1 MNLERSIL
9 FLATMTHKENQKEM
23 DIFQTQLME
32 WYQQHDRPLP
42 WKEEK
47 DPYLIWLSE
56 IILQQTRV
64 AQGLPY
70 FEKFKTNYPDVTSLA
85 NASSDE
91 VMKLWEGLGYYS
103 RARNMHATAKFIS
116 QELNGKFPATY
127 KEILSLKG
135 VGPYTAAA
143 ISSFAFDLPHAVVD
157 GNVYRVLARYF
168 GIDTPID
175 QTQGKKRFA
184 ELAQALLDTSQ
195 PGRYNQAIMDFGAVQ
210 CVPKSPKC
218 KACPLQDCC
227 HAFQEDQIQRYPVKS
242 KKLVKKD
249 RFFHFLVFD
258 YEGSTFVQKREAKDI
273 WLHLY
278 QFPLVE
284 SNQFIKTFSALQEQL
299 DWPAWID
306 EGSIKEWS
314 LSRPFKQELTH
325 QRIHAFFFKIHLKTP
340 PESIP
345 SEFVITERENLTK
358 FAFPKIID
366 LYLKDNSLYLKLL

>member
-1 MNLERSIL
+1 MKS
-9 FLATMTHKENQKEM
+9 EM
-23 DIFQTQLME
+23 DVFQRQLMD

-70 FEKFKTNYPDVTSLA
+70 FERFKTHYPDVTSLA
-85 NASSDE
+85 NAPADE

-103 RARNMHATAKFIS
+103 RARNMHATAKYIS
-116 QELNGKFPATY
+116 QELAGQFPTTY

-168 GIDTPID
+168 GIDSPID

-184 ELAQALLDTSQ
+184 DLAQALLDTSQ

-210 CVPKSPKC
+210 CMPKSPKC
-218 KACPLQDCC
+218 AQCPLQDCC
-227 HAFQEDQIQRYPVKS
+227 RAFQEDQIQRYPVKS

-249 RFFHFLVFD
+249 RFFHFLVFEHD
-258 YEGSTFVQKREAKDI
+258 GATFIQRRESKDI

-278 QFPLVE
+278 QFPLIE
-284 SNQFIKTFSALQEQL
+284 SKQFIHSFSELQNQVE
-299 DWPAWID
+299 WPNWVKQSD
-306 EGSIKEWS
+306 LGEWS

-325 QRIHAFFFKIHLKTP
+325 QRIHAYFFKIGLKAP
-340 PESIP
+340 PKNIP
-345 SEFVITERENLTK
+345 SEFLITERENLTK

>member
-1 MNLERSIL
+1 MNR
-9 FLATMTHKENQKEM
+9 AM
-23 DIFQTQLME
+23 DIFQSQLMD

-70 FEKFKTNYPDVTSLA
+70 FEKFKAHYPTVSDLA
-85 NASSDE
+85 KAPADE

-103 RARNMHATAKFIS
+103 RARNMHATAKYID
-116 QELNGKFPATY
+116 QELGGNFPTTY

-168 GIDTPID
+168 GIDSPID
-175 QTQGKKRFA
+175 QPQGKKRFA

-227 HAFQEDQIQRYPVKS
+227 QAFQEDQIHRFPVKS

-249 RFFHFLVFD
+249 RYFHFLVFD
-258 YEGSTFVQKREAKDI
+258 YEGSTFIQRRETKDI

-278 QFPLVE
+278 QFPLLE
-284 SNQFIKTFSALQEQL
+284 SEQFIKTFAALQQQL
-299 DWPAWID
+299 DWPDWID
-306 EGSIKEWS
+306 QTMIKEWS

-325 QRIHAFFFKIHLKTP
+325 QRIHAFFFKILLKTP
-340 PESIP
+340 PKSIP
-345 SEFVITERENLTK
+345 PEFVMTERENLTK

>member
-1 MNLERSIL
+1 MPK
-9 FLATMTHKENQKEM
+9 KETQEDKS
-23 DIFQTQLME
+23 IFQRQLME
-32 WYQQHDRPLP
+32 WYDQHDRPLP

-70 FEKFKTNYPDVTSLA
+70 FEKFKAHYPTVHDLA
-85 NASSDE
+85 EAPPDE

-103 RARNMHATAKFIS
+103 RARNMHATAQYIS
-116 QELNGKFPATY
+116 RSLGGKFPNTY
-127 KEILSLKG
+127 QEILKLKG
-135 VGPYTAAA
+135 IGPYTAAA

-175 QTQGKKRFA
+175 QTAGKKRFA
-184 ELAQALLDTSQ
+184 ALAQSLLDDKQ

-210 CVPKSPKC
+210 CVPKSPSC
-218 KACPLQDCC
+218 VACPLQDCC
-227 HAFQEDQIQRYPVKS
+227 QAFQANQINRYPVKS
-242 KKLVKKD
+242 KKLTRKD
-249 RFFHFLVFD
+249 RFFHFLVFE
-258 YEGSTFVQKREAKDI
+258 YEDFTYIQRREAKDI

-278 QFPLVE
+278 QFPLLE
-284 SNQFIKTFSALQEQL
+284 ADQFIHSFSTLHQQP
-299 DWPAWID
+299 DWPVWAPKND
-306 EGSIKEWS
+306 SLEWS
-314 LSRPFKQELTH
+314 LSKPFKQELTH
-325 QRIHAFFFKIHLKTP
+325 QRIHAFFFKIQLKTAP
-340 PESIP
+340 AAIP